1 MANYSNREPKVTP
14 PVTKPDIGEIE
25 EKHAA
30 EIAALK
36 LRLEEAEKAKAP
48 SKEDV
53 SIGQLPNRFPVEGY
67 AKELMDGMKQY
78 VKDQIASAIPER
90 GEPIRSREPA
100 REKRTPARRGAV
112 TAHDREGNPI
122 YRRRDSVSDPFAIPA
137 DLKDPDW
144 DTQWVRVSVHGWED
158 VDNQVGMQEN
168 GWRPIS
174 ANRPGWEGRF
184 MPPGYKGA
192 IQKSGLML
200 MERPMVLSEEAHD
213 EEKRLVRAQTETQR
227 QQFGMALP
235 AGHDANTAAARAATG
250 IRVGKPEP
258 TPASLRP
265 KHQLSDGGIEI
276 HD

>member
-1 MANYSNREPKVTP
+1 MVNYSAK
-14 PVTKPDIGEIE
+14 DINKAAAAAKIDTAGIEAKNAEIE
-25 EKHAA
+25 
-30 EIAALK
+30 ALK
-36 LRLEEAEKAKAP
+36 LQLEEAKKATPA
-48 SKEDV
+48 KEDV
-53 SIGQLPNRFPVEGY
+53 GIGEMPNRFPVEGY

-78 VKDQIASAIPER
+78 VQDQISAALPER
-90 GEPIRSREPA
+90 GQPIRSREPA
-100 REKRTPARRGAV
+100 RDTRAVARRGAV
-112 TAHDREGNPI
+112 MAHDREGNPI
-122 YRRRDSVSDPFAIPA
+122 YRRRDSVSDPFSIPM
-137 DLKDPDW
+137 DLRDPDW

-200 MERPMVLSEEAHD
+200 MERPMTLSQEAHD

-235 AGHDANTAAARAATG
+235 SGFDGNTAAARAASG
-250 IRVGKPEP
+250 IRVGKPEA

-265 KHQLSDGGIEI
+265 KHQVEGIEI